1 MFLSENN
8 YQLPRRAQTWSGW
21 SALSQKLNHTAVN
34 AVGSCYWIFAHV
46 YACASPAVLVPAAP
60 VYVYLHIQGAGVTW
74 ASGGSM
80 IKAALIYVSVAAFIN
95 SSKTMS
101 TVVIITFSVQA
112 FHDDFMSQR
121 IIDDFLMLAVAG
133 ITC

>member
-46 YACASPAVLVPAAP
+46 CVRVASRLGTLFHSQG
-60 VYVYLHIQGAGVTW
+60 VYIYPWECGVRGLSVGVT
-74 ASGGSM
+74 
-80 IKAALIYVSVAAFIN
+80 IKEPLLN
-95 SSKTMS
+95 
-101 TVVIITFSVQA
+101 VQKRLNLLC
-112 FHDDFMSQR
+112 HTS
-121 IIDDFLMLAVAG
+121 
-133 ITC
+133 

>member
-46 YACASPAVLVPAAP
+46 CVRVARCLGTRQPQCICIYT
-60 VYVYLHIQGAGVTW
+60 QGAGVQ
-74 ASGGSM
+74 G
-80 IKAALIYVSVAAFIN
+80 
-95 SSKTMS
+95 
-101 TVVIITFSVQA
+101 QA
-112 FHDDFMSQR
+112 VGVTSFECDAEVLLQIRFR
-121 IIDDFLMLAVAG
+121 VDFLTKE
-133 ITC
+133 I

>member
-46 YACASPAVLVPAAP
+46 CVRVASRLGTLPPQLSIYLKIDNRGR
-60 VYVYLHIQGAGVTW
+60 VY
-74 ASGGSM
+74 GG
-80 IKAALIYVSVAAFIN
+80 
-95 SSKTMS
+95 
-101 TVVIITFSVQA
+101 
-112 FHDDFMSQR
+112 
-121 IIDDFLMLAVAG
+121 
-133 ITC
+133 